1 MHENQLDGPEGQR
14 LLAAI
19 REVCRTLP
27 EVSEVVDGFG
37 HTTFKV
43 RRRSFVIAGM
53 GEHGTAVSF
62 KSDLVNQAFLVAR
75 GPYYR
80 TPYIGQHGWVTLD
93 EPIGHDWAQVRELIV
108 DAWYLA
114 APKRLAR
121 SGPRESPGS

>member
-1 MHENQLDGPEGQR
+1 MHEKQLETPEGQR
-14 LLAAI
+14 LLTAI
-19 REVCRTLP
+19 REVCRSLP
-27 EVSEVVDGFG
+27 EVCEVVDGFG

-43 RRRSFVIAGM
+43 RGKSFLIGRM
-53 GEHGTAVSF
+53 GEQGTAVSL

-80 TPYIGQHGWVTLD
+80 TPYIGRHGWITLD
-93 EPIGHDWAQVRELIV
+93 RPLGHDWAEVRELIV

-121 SGPRESPGS
+121 QGPRESPGG